1 MLPFC
6 ELHNWQDNFRWDPLI
21 RLETASHDSRL
32 QASAAG
38 TRQPYHEM
46 KTSFCSLLWLLQKPH
61 KTLLITRPL
70 KRQRMFPK
78 PGCVCVCCFPVRAGS
93 ILSFPCR
100 EDGSCIPFMQY
111 TVVLSEN
118 HQIRIQPVSVV
129 FVLLFCR
136 HVPISP
142 SEVRSQRYPMPY
154 YVTLHCQKMCSAE
167 AWMMPGS
174 GWSSLFFWLLCRL
187 PFGKIWFRL

>member
-78 PGCVCVCCFPVRAGS
+78 PGCVCVCVLFSSPGWFNPLISMSRRW
-93 ILSFPCR
+93 L
-100 EDGSCIPFMQY
+100 MY
-111 TVVLSEN
+111 TVHAVYSRLERKPSNQNSACFCGICIVVL
-118 HQIRIQPVSVV
+118 PA
-129 FVLLFCR
+129 
-136 HVPISP
+136 
-142 SEVRSQRYPMPY
+142 RSHF
-154 YVTLHCQKMCSAE
+154 TL
-167 AWMMPGS
+167 GS
-174 GWSSLFFWLLCRL
+174 
-187 PFGKIWFRL
+187 